1 MGRIFILVHKDY
13 FLSGCGIKF
22 LPLDTSPI
30 SIKYRNERVKLI
42 FLIYFPNRALTVEQH
57 AAWFQY
63 LTFSIIMNN
72 L

>member
-30 SIKYRNERVKLI
+30 GIKYRNERVKLSLKI
-42 FLIYFPNRALTVEQH
+42 SFQ
-57 AAWFQY
+57 AWTRTQGH
-63 LTFSIIMNN
+63 L
-72 L
+72 